1 MQNLRDKLLKAG
13 LVTEKQIETAL
24 TPPKKQE
31 RNQRPPQRPAPSQR
45 ALAPRVQT
53 EEERQRAEAFA
64 LHDKELAEQRAKE
77 LAKQQEARLQ
87 SERARS
93 LRALI
98 NEHKLQDTLGEV
110 SFHFVRRSGK
120 VGRLALSPAVAK
132 LLEEGAAAVVEMPGE
147 TDPAVLPGFAAK
159 KAWTI
164 DPRAIFFWAG
174 PQKPIGFEDAPPMP
188 AEEAAPTP
196 GGDAAAAPGEAQAP
210 ADP

>member
-24 TPPKKQE
+24 TPPANK
-31 RNQRPPQRPAPSQR
+31 RPDRSAQRPAPSRPAQH
-45 ALAPRVQT
+45 APRAMT
-53 EEERQRAEAFA
+53 AEERQTAEAFA
-64 LHDKELAEQRAKE
+64 ARDAEVAEQRKRD
-77 LAKQQEARLQ
+77 LAKQNEARQQ

-98 NEHKLQDTLGEV
+98 TEHRLHDTLGEV

-120 VGRLALSPAVAK
+120 VGRLALAPAIAK

-147 TDPAVLPGFAAK
+147 TDPAVLPGHAAK

-174 PQKPIGFEDAPPMP
+174 PQKPIGFDDLPPISSESESAP
-188 AEEAAPTP
+188 EAASEPAP
-196 GGDAAAAPGEAQAP
+196 AAASPEA
-210 ADP
+210 DR